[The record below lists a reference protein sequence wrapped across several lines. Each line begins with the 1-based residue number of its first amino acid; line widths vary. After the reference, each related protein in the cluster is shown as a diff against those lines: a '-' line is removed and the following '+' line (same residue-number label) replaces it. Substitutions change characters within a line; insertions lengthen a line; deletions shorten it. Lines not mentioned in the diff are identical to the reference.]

1 MYRRAFAVYIKLR
14 VFGVTV
20 WKCCTII
27 IKEEVVLIN
36 EIDIK
41 SPVMVD
47 DIHTSLD
54 ITQGAPLP
62 KVKRL
67 ETFDEDTWEDITL
80 ELVHNWKTQ
89 YQKVVRC
96 GGGGDLGRDV
106 ISYTQNKA
114 WENFQCKYYAK
125 PLTLDEAIRE
135 VGKIIYYSYKGKYPV
150 PIKYYFVS
158 PKGVTTQLLNHLMD
172 SEKLKDELI
181 KRWDKQ
187 CRTKITAKHKI
198 ELDAD
203 LILYINSSIDFKIF
217 DHIPPLDIIE
227 LHSQTTYHAIRFGA
241 STRKRPKAI
250 IPPSTLEASELT
262 YTSELLLAFGDAEG
276 KDVNNVNL
284 PTFPEYEQ
292 EYHSARRNYYWA
304 DGLEEFSKDW
314 LPIVCYK
321 ELLDE
326 CYETISPVIKSDHKN
341 GYERYLKVSAQAA
354 VTNYS
359 SHPLHHY
366 IKVQDKKGLCH
377 HLVNEEKVRWV
388 KY

>member
-1 MYRRAFAVYIKLR
+1 M
-14 VFGVTV
+14 T
-20 WKCCTII
+20 
-27 IKEEVVLIN
+27 
-36 EIDIK
+36 
-41 SPVMVD
+41 D

-54 ITQGAPLP
+54 ITQGAPIP
-62 KVKRL
+62 KLKRL

-80 ELVHNWKTQ
+80 ELVHYWKTQ

-106 ISYTQNKA
+106 IVYTPNEA

-125 PLTLDEAIRE
+125 SLTLDEAIRE
-135 VGKIIYYSYKGKYPV
+135 VGKLIYYSYKGEYSV

-172 SEKLKDELI
+172 SEKLKDQLI

-187 CRTKITAKHKI
+187 CRTKITAKHQI

-203 LILYINSSIDFKIF
+203 LLSYIDSSIDFRIF
-217 DHIPPLDIIE
+217 DHIPPLNIIE
-227 LHSQTTYHAIRFGA
+227 LHCQTPYHVVRFGA
-241 STRKRPKAI
+241 STLKRQKTTV
-250 IPPSTLEASELT
+250 PPSTLEASEIT
-262 YTSELLLAFGDAEG
+262 YTSELLLAFSDAE
-276 KDVNNVNL
+276 KEDVNDVNL

-292 EYHSARRNYYWA
+292 EYNSARRNYYSA
-304 DGLEEFSKDW
+304 DDLDKSSRDW
-314 LPIVCYK
+314 LPYDCYK

-326 CYETISPVIKSDHKN
+326 CYEAISPVVKNDHKD
-341 GYERYLKVSAQAA
+341 GYTRYLNVSAQAA

-366 IKVQDKKGLCH
+366 INVKDKKGLCH
-377 HLVNEEKVRWV
+377 HLVTDKKVKWA
-388 KY
+388 K